1 MCNSALDF
9 FCFLFVLLHSTDAF
23 AIRVMPHA
31 IGIEWTIC
39 ARAEA
44 YFLRLFCYA
53 VEAFGSDRFERTQYL
68 H

>member
-31 IGIEWTIC
+31 IRPERTGL
-39 ARAEA
+39 ARAETN
-44 YFLRLFCYA
+44 FLRLIA
-53 VEAFGSDRFERTQYL
+53 HTVKAFGSDRFQRRK
-68 H
+68 